1 MTHNSDSP
9 SAEAVR
15 PRSAIGRLPVY
26 RAGKAPST
34 VEGLTS
40 YKLSSNENP
49 LPPIPAV
56 QKVIAEEAAYN
67 RYPDPATVQLR
78 TAIAETFGIDPLDV
92 VPGQGSL
99 GALNQVLS
107 TFAGQEQGQEPDEV
121 IFAWRSFEAY
131 PISVTVAGATPVP
144 IANKPDGSHDF
155 DAMAEAVTERTRV
168 ILLCT
173 PNNPTGPAMTH
184 DEVEAFLARVPKDV
198 VVVLD
203 EAYIEFVRLEGAV
216 DGIRLYHEHP
226 NVVVLRTFS
235 KAHGLAGLR
244 VGYSLQGP
252 ALRDYVRSA
261 AVTFSVT
268 RMAEAAA
275 AASLEHLG
283 EVEERVEQLVQ
294 ERNRVVA
301 GLKEIGWRV
310 PETHGNFVWLDF
322 SEGEDDAQEFADAAD
337 KAALSVRAFMGEGV
351 RVSIGEEE
359 ANTRFLELCRTYP
372 KRPRNS

>member
-1 MTHNSDSP
+1 MNESLKN
-9 SAEAVR
+9 A
-15 PRSAIGRLPVY
+15 RSRSVLGRLPEY
-26 RAGKAPST
+26 KAGKAPAQ
-34 VEGLTS
+34 VPGLTS

-49 LPPIPAV
+49 LPPLPAV
-56 QKVIAEEAAYN
+56 SEAIAAETAVN

-78 TAIAETFGIDPLDV
+78 QAIAQAFGISAEDI

-99 GALNQVLS
+99 GALNQILAA
-107 TFAGQEQGQEPDEV
+107 FAGQEPGQPADEV

-131 PISVTVAGATPVP
+131 PISVTLAGATPVP
-144 IANKPDGSHDF
+144 VPNAADGSHDF
-155 DAMAEAVTERTRV
+155 EAMLAAITEQTRV

-184 DEVEAFLARVPKDV
+184 QQVEDFLARVPEDI

-216 DGIRLYHEHP
+216 DGIRLYQEHP
-226 NVVVLRTFS
+226 NVIVLRTFS

-252 ALRDYVRSA
+252 ALTPAVRAA
-261 AVTFSVT
+261 AVPFAVT

-275 AASLEHLG
+275 TVSLARLP
-283 EVEERVEQLVQ
+283 EVLERVEQLVQ
-294 ERNRVVA
+294 ERTRVVE
-301 GLKEIGWRV
+301 GLKKIGWEV
-310 PETHGNFVWLDF
+310 PETHANFVWLDF
-322 SEGEDDAQEFADAAD
+322 SGAEQDAAEFAEAASGV
-337 KAALSVRAFMGEGV
+337 ALSVRAFPGEGV
-351 RVSIGEEE
+351 RVSIGETE

-372 KRPRNS
+372 TAPQRIRR

>member
-1 MTHNSDSP
+1 MTHANDS
-9 SAEAVR
+9 VQ

-26 RAGKAPST
+26 RAGKAPSK

-49 LPPIPAV
+49 LPPLPEVAE
-56 QKVIAEEAAYN
+56 VIAAETQIN

-78 TAIAETFGIDPLDV
+78 TAIGQAFGIDPDDV
-92 VPGQGSL
+92 CPGAGSL
-99 GALNQVLS
+99 GALNQVLAA
-107 TFAGQEQGQEPDEV
+107 FAGQETGQESDEV

-144 IANKPDGSHDF
+144 VANKADGSHDF
-155 DAMAEAVTERTRV
+155 DAMIEAITERTRV

-184 DEVEAFLARVPKDV
+184 QEVEDFLARVPKNI

-216 DGIRLYHEHP
+216 DGIRLYQEHE
-226 NVVVLRTFS
+226 NVVLLRTFS

-244 VGYSLQGP
+244 VGYSVQGP
-252 ALRDYVRSA
+252 ALRDYVRA
-261 AVTFSVT
+261 ASVTFAVT

-275 AASLEHLG
+275 AASLDHLDT
-283 EVEERVEQLVQ
+283 VLERVESLVQ

-301 GLKEIGWRV
+301 ALKEIGWWI
-310 PETHGNFVWLDF
+310 PETHANFVWLDF
-322 SEGEDDAQEFADAAD
+322 SEGENDAAD
-337 KAALSVRAFMGEGV
+337 FAAAADAVALSVRAFAGEGV
-351 RVSIGEEE
+351 RVSIGEVE
-359 ANTRFLELCRTYP
+359 ANTRFIELCRNYP
-372 KRPRNS
+372 KAPKNS